1 MNMRFSVVST
11 HFYRGQIAGH
21 LVRVQ
26 VHRNVGGHQSQC
38 GRAAGRSA
46 VADPAEAGE
55 SGEVAVGV
63 LCLSG
68 QLYHHQLTPLVF
80 LLLEICPLVQR
91 SVPEALLSQAQT
103 ARLLATGQRLSGRQ
117 RRNQSADASFAERRR
132 RWRRPRWYTAHYQRC
147 ADRQRWPAAGKRLEH
162 TAEQCAKQVNIK

>member
-80 LLLEICPLVQR
+80 CCWKSVHLCSDLFRKRSCRKHKRRACSPLGN
-91 SVPEALLSQAQT
+91 AC
-103 ARLLATGQRLSGRQ
+103 LAGSGGTNPPTPVSLSGGGGGGGLGGIPPIISGALTGNAGQ
-117 RRNQSADASFAERRR
+117 QPANDSNTPPSSVQSR
-132 RWRRPRWYTAHYQRC
+132 
-147 ADRQRWPAAGKRLEH
+147 
-162 TAEQCAKQVNIK
+162 

>member
-80 LLLEICPLVQR
+80 CCWKSVTCAAIC
-91 SVPEALLSQAQT
+91 
-103 ARLLATGQRLSGRQ
+103 SG
-117 RRNQSADASFAERRR
+117 SAPVASTKGAHAR
-132 RWRRPRWYTAHYQRC
+132 RWATHV
-147 ADRQRWPAAGKRLEH
+147 WPAA
-162 TAEQCAKQVNIK
+162 AEPIRRRQFR